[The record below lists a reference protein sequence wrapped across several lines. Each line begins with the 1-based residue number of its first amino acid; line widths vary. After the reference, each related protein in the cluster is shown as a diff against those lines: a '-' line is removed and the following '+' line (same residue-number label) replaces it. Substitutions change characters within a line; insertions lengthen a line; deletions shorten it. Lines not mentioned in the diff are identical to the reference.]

1 MSAPRYARF
10 ASKLLSQVDASPPPP
25 DLEERSRTI
34 AALARAIEGR
44 ARKRRVR
51 LWIGGALGV
60 AAASLAL
67 LGGARLVAPRGAL
80 VVVAPVAPVSVPQIV
95 AHPVGGSSS
104 VTVSGA
110 QGPLDDGRQLAE
122 GNRVVTPAD
131 GRAMLSFSTGSTVLL
146 REGTDLTVTGEGA
159 AQMLRLDSGSV
170 DLHVAKLASGRRFVV
185 ATGDAEVEV
194 RGTRFRVA
202 IVAPDPDCGAG
213 TRTRVSVTEGVVTV
227 RHAGLEDRVP
237 AGEQWPGGCAAAV
250 SSAGPERLA
259 QAAPVVVA
267 RGGESTLTEQN
278 DLFAAAAAAKRRGDS
293 RSALAA
299 LDAFVARFP
308 SSPLAESVA
317 VERIRLLR
325 ATAPSRAVIAAR
337 DYVARYP
344 KGFARA
350 EAEAIVAEG
359 P

>member
-10 ASKLLSQVDASPPPP
+10 ASKLLSQLDASPSPP
-25 DLEERSRTI
+25 DLEERTRAI
-34 AALARAIEGR
+34 AALGRAIEGR
-44 ARKRRVR
+44 ARKRRAR
-51 LWIGGALGV
+51 LWIGAALGI
-60 AAASLAL
+60 AAASLAVI
-67 LGGARLVAPRGAL
+67 GGARLVAPRGAL
-80 VVVAPVAPVSVPQIV
+80 VVVAPVAPASVPQIV

-104 VTVSGA
+104 VMISGA

-131 GRAMLSFSTGSTVLL
+131 GRAMLSFATGSTVLL

-159 AQMLRLDSGSV
+159 AQVLRLDAGSV

-194 RGTRFRVA
+194 RGTRFRVSV
-202 IVAPDPDCGAG
+202 VAADPDCGAG

-227 RHAGLEDRVP
+227 RHAGVEDRVP
-237 AGEQWPGGCAAAV
+237 AGEQWPGSCPAV
-250 SSAGPERLA
+250 ASSAAPGRPT
-259 QAAPVVVA
+259 QSAPVATA
-267 RGGESTLTEQN
+267 RASDSTLTEQN

-293 RSALAA
+293 RGALAA
-299 LDAFVARFP
+299 LDAFVTRYP
-308 SSPLAESVA
+308 SSPLAESAA
-317 VERIRLLR
+317 VERIRLLH
-325 ATAPSRAVIAAR
+325 AMAPSRGVAAAR

-344 KGFARA
+344 NGFARA